1 MSGSPSR
8 LPDVPQGSLSMTF
21 DGDRVRFFIN
31 IVARFTV
38 PEGAV
43 EGPLDMLQEGS
54 YVIAG
59 SDLKITLDNVEGG
72 WGTFT
77 GEIGGVAVN
86 IPVPP
91 VGDFPPVAGGPAQ
104 CDGDQFSCSTQV
116 GCPRRSRTSNAPV
129 NPRFT
134 RGHLRCLRR
143 HRSGYVWRTRDD
155 SNIQPLDP

>member
-104 CDGDQFSCSTQV
+104 CDGDQFSLQY
-116 GCPRRSRTSNAPV
+116 TSGVSDAIAYFQ
-129 NPRFT
+129 RA
-134 RGHLRCLRR
+134 G
-143 HRSGYVWRTRDD
+143 
-155 SNIQPLDP
+155 